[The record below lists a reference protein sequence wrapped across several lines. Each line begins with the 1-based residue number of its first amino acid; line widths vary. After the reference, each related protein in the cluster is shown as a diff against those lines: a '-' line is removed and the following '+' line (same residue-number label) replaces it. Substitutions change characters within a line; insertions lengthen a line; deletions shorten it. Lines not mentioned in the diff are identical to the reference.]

1 MKELY
6 IAPELEIM
14 GFMAEEGLA
23 TNAGDQEIEFSK
35 LISANDPVTP
45 NDWDI
50 NIGLGL

>member
-14 GFMAEEGLA
+14 GFMAEERLA
-23 TNAGDQEIEFSK
+23 AEGDQTVEFTS
-35 LISANDPVTP
+35 LISSNEPVTP

-50 NIGLGL
+50 SIGL